1 MSKKIIKHI
10 HFHLTLQL
18 EESNITLN
26 RNFYDLRMI

>member
-1 MSKKIIKHI
+1 IKHI

>member
-1 MSKKIIKHI
+1 MSQKIIKHI

-26 RNFYDLRMI
+26 RNFDDLGTI